1 MITSTSLKSSSFMG
15 KVAEGCEQ
23 AVNNAYLQGAD
34 IGSAVVLNA
43 KGEPSMLA
51 VYRTGYGMEFL
62 DASDNDVTEA
72 VMSALREWHGYKM
85 FH

>member
-1 MITSTSLKSSSFMG
+1 MITSTSLKSSSFMS
-15 KVAEGCEQ
+15 KVVTSCEQ
-23 AVNNAYLQGAD
+23 AVNNAYEASKG

-43 KGEPSMLA
+43 KSEPALIA

-62 DASDNDVTEA
+62 DAADNDVTYT
-72 VMSALREWHGYKM
+72 VVSALRELHGYKV